1 MLAGYLALMIAA
13 LFTGAA
19 FYISFAEQ
27 PARLRLDDRAL
38 LAQWKPAYKRGF
50 AMQAPLAVVG
60 FVLGIVAWWLTAR
73 LTFLVRGVLLL
84 ANWPWTIFSL
94 RPIDYPRRNRMAR
107 PRSGGRDGGGV
118 DRIGESIP
126 YRACAVRMRPSIARH
141 EGHFDDVTAR
151 PIG

>member
-19 FYISFAEQ
+19 FYMSFAEQ

-50 AMQAPLAVVG
+50 ATQAPLAVVG
-60 FVLGIVAWWLTAR
+60 FVLGIVAWWLTDR

-94 RPIDYPRRNRMAR
+94 CRLTR
-107 PRSGGRDGGGV
+107 
-118 DRIGESIP
+118 
-126 YRACAVRMRPSIARH
+126 C
-141 EGHFDDVTAR
+141 
-151 PIG
+151 